1 MKPPEGRPDLMDKV
15 VAPGVGSIDRA
26 CEVVS
31 SARWSNVVVTAG
43 GTGNA

>member
-1 MKPPEGRPDLMDKV
+1 MDKV
-15 VAPGVGSIDRA
+15 VAPSVRSVDRA

-31 SARWSNVVVTAG
+31 AARWSNVVVPAG